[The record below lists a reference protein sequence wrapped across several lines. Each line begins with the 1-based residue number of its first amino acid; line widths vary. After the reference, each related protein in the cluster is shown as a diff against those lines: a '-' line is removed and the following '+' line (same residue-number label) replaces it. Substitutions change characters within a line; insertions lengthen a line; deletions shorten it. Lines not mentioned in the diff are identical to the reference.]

1 MARTSYTPEVKA
13 MVMAA
18 LLEGQSIPKVAEKYK
33 IPRGT
38 VSTWKKTLRA
48 TLSADATQKGETSL
62 DNLLLGYVSENL
74 VTLREQAKFF
84 RNPDWLKHQEASEL
98 AVLHGVLTDKSIR
111 LLELFGRQE
120 ET

>member
-18 LLEGQSIPKVAEKYK
+18 LLEGQSIPKVAEMYSV
-33 IPRGT
+33 PRGT
-38 VSTWKKTLRA
+38 ISGWKKVLKA
-48 TLSADATQKGETSL
+48 TIRTEATQKDETSL
-62 DNLLLGYVSENL
+62 DSLLLGYVSENL

-84 RNPDWLKHQEASEL
+84 RNPEWLKHQEASEL